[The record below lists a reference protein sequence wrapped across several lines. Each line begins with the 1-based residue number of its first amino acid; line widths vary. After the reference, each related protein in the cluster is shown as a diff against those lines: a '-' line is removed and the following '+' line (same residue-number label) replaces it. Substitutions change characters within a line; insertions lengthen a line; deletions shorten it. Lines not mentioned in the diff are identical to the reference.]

1 MIFET
6 ERLTVRA
13 LTPQDADPFFDMM
26 GNKNVMDPIP
36 RPVMS
41 RTESDAF
48 LEKVVSSKAFNT
60 DKQVR
65 AIVEKKSNSF
75 IGLCAYLKNDEND
88 DEIGYRLREQ
98 FWRIGYGTEIT
109 KGLLDYGFSEKGCTK
124 ITADVYVKNIG
135 STKILDKFMSPVREF
150 YNDEDKCMDR
160 RYKVLK
166 GDWEKQ

>member
-6 ERLTVRA
+6 ERLTVRI
-13 LTPQDADPFFDMM
+13 LNSQDADSFFDMM
-26 GNKNVMDPIP
+26 GNSNVMNPIP
-36 RPVMS
+36 RPIMTRV
-41 RTESDAF
+41 ESDTF
-48 LEKVVSSKAFNT
+48 LDKVISDETFNS

-65 AIVEKKSNSF
+65 AIVEKKSSSF
-75 IGLCAYLKNDEND
+75 IGLCAYLKNNEND

-124 ITADVYVKNIG
+124 ITADVYIENIG
-135 STKILDKFMSPVREF
+135 STKILDKFMSPVRDF

-160 RYKVLK
+160 RYEVLRE
-166 GDWEKQ
+166 DWNK

>member
-6 ERLTVRA
+6 ERLTIRI
-13 LTPQDADPFFDMM
+13 LTPQDIDPFFDMM
-26 GNKNVMDPIP
+26 SNPNVMDPIP
-36 RPVMS
+36 RPVMT
-41 RTESDAF
+41 RAESDAF
-48 LEKVVSSKAFNT
+48 LDKLISGKADSPYKN
-60 DKQVR
+60 VW

-109 KGLLDYGFSEKGCTK
+109 KGLLDYGFIKKGCTK
-124 ITADVYVKNIG
+124 ITADVYVENIG
-135 STKILDKFMSPVREF
+135 STKILDKFMSPVRDF

-160 RYKVLK
+160 RYEVLK
-166 GDWEKQ
+166 EDWIK